1 MKYYQIQRSV
11 KNMIN
16 TARRDLKKWDS
27 KIHSIT
33 FLISLVEVAVVV
45 VVVVVCAV
53 LVVVEWHAVS
63 FIHIG

>member
-33 FLISLVEVAVVV
+33 FLISLVEVEVIKAKEKD
-45 VVVVVCAV
+45 
-53 LVVVEWHAVS
+53 LN
-63 FIHIG
+63 